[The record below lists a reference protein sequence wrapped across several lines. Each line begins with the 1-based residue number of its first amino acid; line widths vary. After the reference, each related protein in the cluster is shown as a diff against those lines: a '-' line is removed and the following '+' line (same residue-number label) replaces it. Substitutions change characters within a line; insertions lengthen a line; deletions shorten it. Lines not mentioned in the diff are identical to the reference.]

1 MTATKAERSN
11 DRKQMLLISIRWF
24 WKNTISTL
32 GALFV
37 PFIFVL
43 IRIRP
48 CRYSSD
54 ISKRVVSFKDR
65 KKVER
70 RRGPHRNALVYS
82 HNQIFIIQYKTVPCF
97 PLVNNQPQLSIVLHY
112 SYRKESLSVWRE
124 SFFLNQECLN
134 WINSLIS
141 HNSSGHAFSSLL
153 SIFPYAMME
162 MEYLG
167 SAEF

>member
-1 MTATKAERSN
+1 MILFLWADLASSSLPRPEGENSFRCAAGKVAVIGVEGDE
-11 DRKQMLLISIRWF
+11 DRILSYRVWGSLSLLPCIS
-24 WKNTISTL
+24 
-32 GALFV
+32 
-37 PFIFVL
+37 
-43 IRIRP
+43 
-48 CRYSSD
+48 
-54 ISKRVVSFKDR
+54 
-65 KKVER
+65 
-70 RRGPHRNALVYS
+70 
-82 HNQIFIIQYKTVPCF
+82 
-97 PLVNNQPQLSIVLHY
+97 LVNNQPQLSIVLHY

-153 SIFPYAMME
+153 SILPYAMME